1 MLDQSIRSA
10 ILVLHQ
16 QRHSI
21 RAIAR
26 AVGVSRNTVNRVL
39 AAGSPAV
46 PEFLRPEKA
55 EVHREE
61 ILELL
66 PACKGNLVRVHEKL
80 LDRGAVLSYQA
91 LTGFCRR
98 HGIGFE
104 PPKPAGQYH
113 FEPGEEMQHDMK
125 KYHDLRAALLKDGRY
140 GEVRYL
146 DPDNKKS
153 SKKPFF
159 NPSILQELDKHYTR
173 K

>member
-10 ILVLHQ
+10 ILVLRQ

-26 AVGVSRNTVNRVL
+26 AVGVSRDTVNRVL
-39 AAGSPAV
+39 AVGSPAV

-55 EVHREE
+55 EAHQEE
-61 ILELL
+61 ILALL
-66 PACKGNLVRVHEKL
+66 PACKGNLIRVHEKL

-113 FEPGEEMQHDMK
+113 FC
-125 KYHDLRAALLKDGRY
+125 LLY
-140 GEVRYL
+140 T
-146 DPDNKKS
+146 S
-153 SKKPFF
+153 
-159 NPSILQELDKHYTR
+159 PSPRD
-173 K
+173 